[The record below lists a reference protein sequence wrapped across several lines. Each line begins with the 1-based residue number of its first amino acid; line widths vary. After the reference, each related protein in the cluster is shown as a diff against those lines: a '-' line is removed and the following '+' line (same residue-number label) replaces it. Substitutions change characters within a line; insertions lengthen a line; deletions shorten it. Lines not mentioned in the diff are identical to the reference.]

1 MLTINLTCKGEKIT
15 YPVALG
21 SADGT
26 QSGST
31 ARKLALALGADTLAP
46 IDFSLVAVAG
56 LALQDLV
63 RIGRRGQGQA
73 GEEEGKDGSELHL
86 GKIGFGENVES
97 YELEKLL
104 EVIENA

>member
-1 MLTINLTCKGEKIT
+1 MLTINLTCKGEKTT